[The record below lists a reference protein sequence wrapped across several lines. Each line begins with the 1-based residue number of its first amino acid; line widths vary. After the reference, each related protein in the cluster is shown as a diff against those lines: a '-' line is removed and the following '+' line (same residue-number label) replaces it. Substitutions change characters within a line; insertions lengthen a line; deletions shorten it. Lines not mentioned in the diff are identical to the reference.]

1 MCSYQHSWLNN
12 PEMTAYTE
20 ADELIGKSC
29 EAKLVQPCEADVEYI
44 LFIVFTIL
52 SPLLQPNN

>member
-1 MCSYQHSWLNN
+1 
-12 PEMTAYTE
+12 MTAYTE